1 VPSLKEYERKRRFA
15 TTPEPAARP
24 RAVPQGG
31 PRWFCVQQ
39 HRASRMHFDLR
50 LEMGGVLK
58 SWAVPKGPTLDP
70 EVRRL
75 AMETEDHP
83 LDYLRFEGVIPEGNY
98 GAGEVIV
105 WDLGT
110 YEIVGDEPPL
120 KQYERGQIKFILRG
134 KKLRGTFALARMH
147 PREEEKG
154 RPWLLIKKHDD
165 AARFGDLATQHPGSV
180 ISGLRVESSAAPDPA
195 AAGKARARGSAR
207 GKAASKAAPAP
218 ARPRAAPSPRQRPAS
233 DSAAALP
240 GAARAPLPRS
250 FHPMLATL
258 SARPFR
264 SPDWIFEVKWDGV
277 RALAFRRDG
286 KPRLVSR
293 SGRDITRV
301 YPELAV
307 VRDALPASDGDFL
320 LDGEIV
326 ALDAEGRSRFELLQ
340 RRMNLADTAAI
351 ARLRAEIPVAYYCF
365 DVVHAGGAS
374 LLRTPLRERK
384 AWLQR
389 HLITSR
395 EIRYSD
401 HIEEDGIGL
410 FERARAKRLEGIV
423 GKRLDSLYEQRRSSA
438 WLKFKVQC
446 RQEAVIVGYTDPQG
460 SRDYF
465 GALLLALWDPQKRR
479 FYSVGR
485 VGTGFDR
492 DTRRML
498 LAKMRALSG
507 PSAGLPPVAGGHA
520 VPPALVAEVR
530 FAEWTQ
536 DGKMRA
542 PAFLGLRED
551 KDPRECVRE
560 APAAG

>member
-1 VPSLKEYERKRRFA
+1 MTQRGLATSPPSIPAQSSPDCAWNPRPRPIPPPPARRA
-15 TTPEPAARP
+15 RAARRGARLRP
-24 RAVPQGG
+24 RRR
-31 PRWFCVQQ
+31 PR
-39 HRASRMHFDLR
+39 
-50 LEMGGVLK
+50 
-58 SWAVPKGPTLDP
+58 
-70 EVRRL
+70 
-75 AMETEDHP
+75 
-83 LDYLRFEGVIPEGNY
+83 
-98 GAGEVIV
+98 
-105 WDLGT
+105 
-110 YEIVGDEPPL
+110 PP
-120 KQYERGQIKFILRG
+120 
-134 KKLRGTFALARMH
+134 
-147 PREEEKG
+147 
-154 RPWLLIKKHDD
+154 
-165 AARFGDLATQHPGSV
+165 
-180 ISGLRVESSAAPDPA
+180 
-195 AAGKARARGSAR
+195 ARARRRLRASAPPR
-207 GKAASKAAPAP
+207 TARRRCPA
-218 ARPRAAPSPRQRPAS
+218 
-233 DSAAALP
+233 L
-240 GAARAPLPRS
+240 
-250 FHPMLATL
+250 
-258 SARPFR
+258 
-264 SPDWIFEVKWDGV
+264 